1 MNNLI
6 KIILFFP
13 LIGISQTYTVTQK
26 PSYSPNT
33 STYEVKQKGTGAYEN
48 PKTYTPTTTSAQHIQ
63 NMQKDIVNST
73 SSAIQANSVRAAAQI
88 QAAAQ
93 IRATQLAIEN
103 QNRIEKER
111 KDEIKKQNLE
121 KQRLEE
127 ENNPNSILNKFKNS
141 KLKQENE
148 DLKNKLLQMEM
159 LLAKEKAEKENLEK
173 IKSKKH

>member
-1 MNNLI
+1 MNKLI
-6 KIILFFP
+6 IIILFFP
-13 LIGISQTYTVTQK
+13 LLGMSQTYTVTQK
-26 PSYSPNT
+26 PSYIPNT

-48 PKTYTPTTTSAQHIQ
+48 PKIYTPTTTSAQHLQDLQ
-63 NMQKDIVNST
+63 NNIVNT
-73 SSAIQANSVRAAAQI
+73 TNSAMQAYSIREAAQI
-88 QAAAQ
+88 QANAQ
-93 IRATQLAIEN
+93 IQATKLAIEN
-103 QNRIEKER
+103 QKRIEKER